1 MTQKD
6 ISAQMLLVL
15 EFLEHL
21 LKAFPE
27 FQTQGKC
34 DSTAA
39 IQMLETYTLDARK
52 IKIGGILR

>member
-6 ISAQMLLVL
+6 ISVLMVSVL
-15 EFLEHL
+15 ECLEHL

-27 FQTQGKC
+27 YQTSGKR

-39 IQMLETYTLDARK
+39 IQMLGTHTSDAHK